1 VTSWVAEFVCCR
13 EYLLLCFNGAQPQTA
28 PVDLN
33 VNWQL
38 SHHDITDTLNGG
50 TVGGQTTYE
59 QLFLGMNTR
68 TNVSA
73 ALDKIFTCD
82 GAIRVLMLTVML
94 CRIAAAEPQ
103 ASTSCPECPAA
114 AESKV

>member
-1 VTSWVAEFVCCR
+1 LQYLSVVANITFKKLFLNC
-13 EYLLLCFNGAQPQTA
+13 AQPQTA

-59 QLFLGMNTR
+59 QLFLGITSR
-68 TNVSA
+68 ANVSA
-73 ALDKIFTCD
+73 ALDNID
-82 GAIRVLMLTVML
+82 IHR
-94 CRIAAAEPQ
+94 
-103 ASTSCPECPAA
+103 
-114 AESKV
+114 